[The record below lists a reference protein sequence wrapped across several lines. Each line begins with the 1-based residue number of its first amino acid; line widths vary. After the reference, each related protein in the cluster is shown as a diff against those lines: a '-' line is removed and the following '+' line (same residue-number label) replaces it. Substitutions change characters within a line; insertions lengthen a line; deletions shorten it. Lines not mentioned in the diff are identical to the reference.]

1 MFTYKDPQRVA
12 GRSPA
17 FEPAPGGLL
26 SLPAWGWLWACF
38 LSSISHI
45 EASRLGQAGRTRPDL
60 GCQHDTMR
68 GPEQA
73 SLWTSLVPAMAGPLV
88 SSGPT
93 GSPAQTGSP
102 AGPRPFRLRFSPGED
117 LERSSSLCTTSGD
130 CSNRSVASSLPSS
143 PFMKSHTPASNAS
156 SLDQSHGGP
165 DCCATLPTTLSP
177 VSGAKT

>member
-17 FEPAPGGLL
+17 FKPAPGGLL

-38 LSSISHI
+38 LSSISHV

-102 AGPRPFRLRFSPGED
+102 AGPRPFRLRFSPGRSLRD
-117 LERSSSLCTTSGD
+117 LPVFAPHQGTVRTGAWPHPFLPLRSW
-130 CSNRSVASSLPSS
+130 S
-143 PFMKSHTPASNAS
+143 PTP
-156 SLDQSHGGP
+156 QPQTPHH
-165 DCCATLPTTLSP
+165 
-177 VSGAKT
+177 